1 MCTICV
7 CKLHN
12 SIKVILY
19 PQNTSL
25 FQKKKKKRER
35 ILEFSVDIV
44 MDLFWFS
51 RNQVIHNSI
60 KFDIGNLLKDK

>member
-1 MCTICV
+1 MCVQITQLDQSYFIST
-7 CKLHN
+7 KYL
-12 SIKVILY
+12 SI
-19 PQNTSL
+19 P
-25 FQKKKKKRER
+25 KKKKKRER